1 MRRNIL
7 NKGQLGQ
14 TFVEGISEV
23 VCKAFNFTLTKGY
36 DSTNTCF
43 VNIET
48 CETMGANP
56 IKNKAISQWDGKP
69 VNTSVHISGEGYLYR
84 CYKRNMVATTK
95 GGFQGFTYP
104 MEISPNKWVVFQC
117 FNKDGNR
124 LEKAEEINIEMD
136 ATDVMLIYKNK
147 TADKK
152 FIGTFIHE
160 GNFVNVYA
168 ERINGLRP
176 LLKMLFNISGALYQ
190 HGIKHPEITGQTLE
204 DNSYW
209 LSSGHIVKP
218 WGQVFDTVLTIEE
231 AKEASYK
238 KLGYEQVLLT
248 DCVIVDQG
256 ITTALLLKSDNNLL
270 MYQGN
275 NWYKKND
282 PVLYEQYQEVPLQED
297 GRFYHPHLMTDGT
310 YYGATTEDNKLWHD
324 HHYKTGTKTTVLAW
338 VKM

>member
-14 TFVEGISEV
+14 VFVEGIAEV
-23 VCKAFNFTLTKGY
+23 VYKPFNFTLTKGY

-48 CETMGANP
+48 CQTSPARP
-56 IKNKAISQWDGKP
+56 IKNKIISQWDGE
-69 VNTSVHISGEGYLYR
+69 VSHLSVHVSGEGYLYR
-84 CYKRNMVATTK
+84 CFKKHMVATTK

-117 FNKDGNR
+117 FDKDGNR
-124 LEKAEEINIEMD
+124 LEKAEEINIEID
-136 ATDVMLIYKNK
+136 APGVMLIYKTK

-168 ERINGLRP
+168 ERLNGLRW
-176 LLKMLFNISGALYQ
+176 LLKSLFNYSRALYQ
-190 HGIKHPEITGQTLE
+190 YGKVHPDVTDTQLE

-218 WGQVFDTVLTIEE
+218 WGQVFDTILTVEE
-231 AKEASYK
+231 AKEAAYK

-256 ITTALLLKSDNNLL
+256 ISSVLIVKSDDKLL
-270 MYQGN
+270 DFNGT

-282 PVLYEQYQEVPLQED
+282 PILFEKYSEIPLQED
-297 GRFYHPHLMTDGT
+297 GRFYFPHLMTDGT